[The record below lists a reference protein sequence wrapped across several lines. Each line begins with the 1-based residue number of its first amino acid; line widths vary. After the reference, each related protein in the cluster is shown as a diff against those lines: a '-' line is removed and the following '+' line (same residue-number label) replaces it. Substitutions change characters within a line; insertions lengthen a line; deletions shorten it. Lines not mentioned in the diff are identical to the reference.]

1 MNKNVMIVLVG
12 GFVIAIL
19 VAVMVQAAFGSKGGN
34 MVEVA
39 VASKPLTSGSQL
51 KKEDVRWKKVPE
63 TAVFEG
69 AIVKQEDPKENAAAL
84 EGRLRR
90 DIAANEPI
98 VRTALATGARGNIL
112 AAAMEPGMRAVTI
125 KGDADSLVAGFI
137 NPGDRVDVLLTYDV
151 RVQADEM
158 DDVSSEVN
166 RMATETILENI
177 KVLAV
182 DQSARKE
189 EGDKAKISR
198 TVTIEVDGKG
208 AEKVALAAQMGELSL
223 SLRGVGDNKTRG
235 KSNSTTDVQ
244 ISRVLQSVN
253 SLKRNSG
260 GNSGVVRVY
269 EGDNIENVNVRR

>member
-39 VASKPLTSGSQL
+39 VAAKPLTSGSQL

-69 AIVKQEDPKENAAAL
+69 AIVKQEDAKLNSENL
-84 EGRLRR
+84 QGRLRR

-98 VRTALATGARGNIL
+98 VRAALATGARGNIL

-151 RVQADEM
+151 RVQADEA

-182 DQSARKE
+182 DQMARKE
-189 EGDKAKISR
+189 DDKAKVSR
-198 TVTIEVDGKG
+198 TVTIEVDSKG